1 MLGRND
7 GALKYTEEE
16 RAVEEESKD
25 GEDVV
30 AVPGLVGDD
39 GGGVLENMTAD
50 ASESS
55 LLVLSIQGQ
64 IKDIYAKLVSFRD
77 EEMKEWLFGQRGDLE
92 EMLCFALDNEM

>member
-16 RAVEEESKD
+16 GAVEEESKD

-50 ASESS
+50 AS
-55 LLVLSIQGQ
+55 
-64 IKDIYAKLVSFRD
+64 VS
-77 EEMKEWLFGQRGDLE
+77 KK
-92 EMLCFALDNEM
+92 